1 MPPIH
6 FSRVTMSLDEFVA
19 VNFRLW
25 RAAPATRRNHWIL
38 RIALILLTA
47 SLVIELMDT
56 RGRIT
61 TWSTP
66 VLLAVGVAYGLLR
79 AALVRRQLR
88 RGYAQ
93 NPVLQQPADFT
104 LTDEALQGSIPSG
117 QFRTPWNTLRRAIRV
132 GPDWLLLYPTQAA
145 CYYLDLRRLEAPATP
160 AAVEALLA
168 RQGVALRVLE

>member
-1 MPPIH
+1 MPPIQ
-6 FSRVTMSLDEFVA
+6 FSRVTMSADEFVA

-38 RIALILLTA
+38 GVGLALLTA
-47 SLVIELMDT
+47 SLVMELMNT
-56 RGRIT
+56 RGHIT

-66 VLLAVGVAYGLLR
+66 ALLVVGVAYGLLR

-104 LTDEALQGSIPSG
+104 LTDEALQGNSAVG
-117 QFRTPWNTLRRAIRV
+117 EFRTPWNAIRRAVRV

-145 CYYLDLRRLEAPATP
+145 CYYLDLRCLIAPATP
-160 AAVEALLA
+160 AAVEALLVQHSISL
-168 RQGVALRVLE
+168 RQLT